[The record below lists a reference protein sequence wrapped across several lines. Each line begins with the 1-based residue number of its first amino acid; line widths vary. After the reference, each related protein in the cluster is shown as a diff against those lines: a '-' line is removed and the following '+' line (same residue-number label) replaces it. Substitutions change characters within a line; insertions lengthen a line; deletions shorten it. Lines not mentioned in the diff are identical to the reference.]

1 LATYTYQVDLDLLV
15 NILDFAGTFA
25 FALVGARIAA
35 DRGLDYGGIAFIAAT
50 ASLAGG
56 TLRNLLLG
64 ERPPWV
70 LHSWLFAGVLI
81 AVVIT
86 LAIKRTTPVGRFVLT
101 LDTLGL
107 AVCSVSGA
115 QFALTHGAPFIAAV
129 MLGLIGA
136 VTGGLLRDVLCQVEP
151 VLLHRETIGTSCLA
165 GSLVYVTGDYFEA
178 NSAFVAL
185 SAGLVV
191 IIVRELSIR
200 FNWHLPKVGAR

>member
-1 LATYTYQVDLDLLV
+1 MDLDLLV
-15 NILDFAGTFA
+15 NILDLVGTFA

-35 DRGLDYGGIAFIAAT
+35 DKGLDYGGIAFIAAI
-50 ASLAGG
+50 ASLSGG
-56 TLRNLLLG
+56 TFRNLLLG
-64 ERPPWV
+64 EQPPWV
-70 LHSWLFAGVLI
+70 LSTWLFAGVVI

-86 LAIKRTTPVGRFVLT
+86 LAIKRTSPVGRFVLT
-101 LDTLGL
+101 LDTIGL

-115 QFALTHGAPFIAAV
+115 QFALTNGAPFLAAV
-129 MLGLIGA
+129 FLGLIGA

-165 GSLVYVTGDYFEA
+165 GSLVYVTGDYFEL
-178 NSAFVAL
+178 NSGFVAL

-200 FNWHLPKVGAR
+200 FDWHLPKVGAR

>member
-1 LATYTYQVDLDLLV
+1 MDLELLV
-15 NILDFAGTFA
+15 NLLDLAGTFA

-35 DRGLDYGGIAFIAAT
+35 DKGLDYGGIAFIAAI
-50 ASLAGG
+50 ASLSGG
-56 TLRNLLLG
+56 TFRNLLLG

-70 LHSWLFAGVLI
+70 LHTWLFAGVVI
-81 AVVIT
+81 AVLIT
-86 LAIKRTTPVGRFVLT
+86 LAIKRTSPVGRFVLT
-101 LDTLGL
+101 LDTIGL

-115 QFALTHGAPFIAAV
+115 QFALTHGAPFVAAV
-129 MLGLIGA
+129 FLGLIGA

-165 GSLVYVTGDYFEA
+165 GSLVYVTGDYFEL
-178 NSAFVAL
+178 NSGFVAL

-200 FNWHLPKVGAR
+200 FDWHLPKVGAR

>member
-1 LATYTYQVDLDLLV
+1 VDLELLV
-15 NILDFAGTFA
+15 NLLDLAGTFA

-35 DRGLDYGGIAFIAAT
+35 DKGLDYGGIAFIAAI
-50 ASLAGG
+50 ASLSGG
-56 TLRNLLLG
+56 TFRNLLLG

-70 LHSWLFAGVLI
+70 LHTWLFAGVVI
-81 AVVIT
+81 AVLIT
-86 LAIKRTTPVGRFVLT
+86 LAIKRTSPVGRFVLT
-101 LDTLGL
+101 LDTIGL

-115 QFALTHGAPFIAAV
+115 QFALTHQAPFLAAA

-165 GSLVYVTGDYFEA
+165 GSLVYVTGDYFEL
-178 NSAFVAL
+178 NSGFVAL

-200 FNWHLPKVGAR
+200 FDWHLPKVGAR

>member
-1 LATYTYQVDLDLLV
+1 MDLELLV
-15 NILDFAGTFA
+15 NILDLAGTFA

-35 DRGLDYGGIAFIAAT
+35 DKGLDYGGIAFIAAI
-50 ASLAGG
+50 ASLSGG
-56 TLRNLLLG
+56 TFRNLLLG

-70 LHSWLFAGVLI
+70 LHTWLFAGVVI
-81 AVVIT
+81 AVLIT
-86 LAIKRTTPVGRFVLT
+86 LAIKRTNPVGRFVLT
-101 LDTLGL
+101 LDSIGL

-115 QFALTHGAPFIAAV
+115 QFALTHGAPFVAAV
-129 MLGLIGA
+129 FLGLIGA

-165 GSLVYVTGDYFEA
+165 GSLVYVTGDYFEL
-178 NSAFVAL
+178 NSGFVAL

-200 FNWHLPKVGAR
+200 FDWHLPKVGAR

>member
-1 LATYTYQVDLDLLV
+1 VDLGLLV
-15 NILDFAGTFA
+15 NILDLVGTFA

-35 DRGLDYGGIAFIAAT
+35 DKGLDYGGITFIAAV
-50 ASLAGG
+50 ASLSGG
-56 TLRNLLLG
+56 TFRNLLLG

-70 LHSWLFAGVLI
+70 LSTWLFAGVAI

-86 LAIKRTTPVGRFVLT
+86 LAIKRTSPVGRFVLT
-101 LDTLGL
+101 LDTIGL

-115 QFALTHGAPFIAAV
+115 QFALTQGAPFLAAV
-129 MLGLIGA
+129 FLGLIGA

-165 GSLVYVTGDYFEA
+165 GSLVYVTGDYFEL
-178 NSAFVAL
+178 NSGFVAL

-200 FNWHLPKVGAR
+200 FDWHLPKVGAR

>member
-1 LATYTYQVDLDLLV
+1 MDLELLV
-15 NILDFAGTFA
+15 NLLDLAGTFA

-35 DRGLDYGGIAFIAAT
+35 DKGLDYGGIAFIAAI
-50 ASLAGG
+50 ASLSGG
-56 TLRNLLLG
+56 TFRNLLLG

-70 LHSWLFAGVLI
+70 LHTWLFAGVVI
-81 AVVIT
+81 AVLIT
-86 LAIKRTTPVGRFVLT
+86 LAIKRHSPVGRFVLT
-101 LDTLGL
+101 LDTIGL

-115 QFALTHGAPFIAAV
+115 QFALTHGAPFLAAV

-165 GSLVYVTGDYFEA
+165 GSLVYVTGDYFEL
-178 NSAFVAL
+178 NSGFVAL

-200 FNWHLPKVGAR
+200 FDWHLPKVGAR

>member
-1 LATYTYQVDLDLLV
+1 MDLELLV
-15 NILDFAGTFA
+15 NILDLAGTFA

-35 DRGLDYGGIAFIAAT
+35 DKGLDYGGIAFIAAI
-50 ASLAGG
+50 ASLSGG
-56 TLRNLLLG
+56 TFRNLLLG

-70 LHSWLFAGVLI
+70 LHTWLFAGVVI
-81 AVVIT
+81 AVLIT
-86 LAIKRTTPVGRFVLT
+86 LAIKRTSPVGRFVLT
-101 LDTLGL
+101 LDTIGL

-115 QFALTHGAPFIAAV
+115 QFALTHGAPFVAAV
-129 MLGLIGA
+129 FLGLIGA

-165 GSLVYVTGDYFEA
+165 GSLVYVTGDYLEL
-178 NSAFVAL
+178 NSGFVAL

-200 FNWHLPKVGAR
+200 FDWHLPKVGAR

>member
-1 LATYTYQVDLDLLV
+1 MDLELLV
-15 NILDFAGTFA
+15 NILDLAGTFA

-35 DRGLDYGGIAFIAAT
+35 DKGLDYGGIAFIAAI
-50 ASLAGG
+50 ASLSGG
-56 TLRNLLLG
+56 TFRNLLLG

-70 LHSWLFAGVLI
+70 LHTWLFAGVVI
-81 AVVIT
+81 AVLIT
-86 LAIKRTTPVGRFVLT
+86 LVIKRTNPVGRFVLT
-101 LDTLGL
+101 LDTIGL

-115 QFALTHGAPFIAAV
+115 QFALTHGAPFLAAV
-129 MLGLIGA
+129 ILGLIGA

-165 GSLVYVTGDYFEA
+165 GSLVYVTGDYFEL
-178 NSAFVAL
+178 NSGFVAL

-200 FNWHLPKVGAR
+200 FDWHLPKVGIH